1 MMTRMINLHRHDFKN
16 RNTFFIHGI
25 KTFVHIK
32 KMKRNKI
39 NEQNKKTTHEIVVF
53 SPNLNN
59 VFVLILDTTHTVA
72 LLQFLNTSR

>member
-39 NEQNKKTTHEIVVF
+39 NEQNKKTTMK
-53 SPNLNN
+53 
-59 VFVLILDTTHTVA
+59 
-72 LLQFLNTSR
+72 LLFFPQT